1 MRAVPILEVVQREF
15 KGRFHLHCDIRALI
29 SLKIVFLVLLSV
41 FLPSRPHCLAPLK
54 ERFTIFLTKREV
66 KKKKKNPNPTTT
78 IDCKIAF
85 TWRHR
90 WSRWRKDIKTRKN

>member
-15 KGRFHLHCDIRALI
+15 KGRFHLHCDIKALI

-66 KKKKKNPNPTTT
+66 KKKKTKQIQTPQQLLTVKLLSLGGTGGAGGE
-78 IDCKIAF
+78 KI
-85 TWRHR
+85 
-90 WSRWRKDIKTRKN
+90 

>member
-66 KKKKKNPNPTTT
+66 KKKKKIQTPQQLLTVKLLSLGGTGGAGGE
-78 IDCKIAF
+78 KI
-85 TWRHR
+85 
-90 WSRWRKDIKTRKN
+90 